1 VDSIF
6 KHTHPGLVFAG
17 WLIDGTGGP
26 IRKGVLLRIRG
37 GRLASIDPVHAD
49 LPPDEPVLDL
59 SSCTLLPGFVDAHI
73 HLSMSGTSDPQVR
86 KHQLGA
92 PFEDMEPVM
101 ERHLREHLAQGVIAL
116 RDGGDRASH
125 VLRYRET
132 RLPESGIPLHL
143 RSAGRAWHAPGRY
156 GRLIGR
162 SPREGVPLT
171 DAVAL
176 DEAPVDHVKIVNS
189 GLNSLVR
196 FGEETRPQFG
206 PEELRAAAAV
216 CKRRG
221 LPVMVHANG
230 REPVRQAVEAGCDSI
245 EHGFFMSTDNLRRMA
260 DRGTVWVPTACTMSA
275 YARTLPAG
283 AGEAAGAERNL
294 DHQLEQIHE
303 ARRAG
308 VSMALGTD
316 SGSLGV
322 HHGRSVAE
330 ELGLF
335 LEAGM
340 TVEEAIACATRTG
353 ASLLG
358 LAEDAGRLVPGMPAS
373 LIAAQGSPDCLPR
386 SVAPPLAVYIRGALA
401 TNPMPGPNQSS

>member
-1 VDSIF
+1 MDSIDQ
-6 KHTHPGLVFAG
+6 HIHPDLVLAG
-17 WLIDGTGGP
+17 RVIDGTGGP
-26 IRKGVLLRIRG
+26 VRKGVLLRIRY
-37 GRLASIDPVHAD
+37 GRLASMDPVQAGM
-49 LPPDEPVLDL
+49 PPEEPVLDL
-59 SSCTLLPGFVDAHI
+59 SSCTILPGLVDAHV

-86 KHQLGA
+86 KHQLDA
-92 PFEDMEPVM
+92 PFEDMEPVI
-101 ERHLREHLAQGVIAL
+101 ERHLREHLARGIVAL

-125 VLRYRET
+125 VLRYKET

-162 SPREGVPLT
+162 PPREGLSLADSVG
-171 DAVAL
+171 L
-176 DEAPVDHVKIVNS
+176 DESPVDHVKIVNS

-196 FGEETRPQFG
+196 FGKETPPQFEA
-206 PEELRAAAAV
+206 EELRAAAAA

-221 LPVMVHANG
+221 LRVMVHANG

-245 EHGFFMSTDNLRRMA
+245 EHGFFMGPNNLRRMA

-283 AGEAAGAERNL
+283 AEEAAGAERNL

-308 VSMALGTD
+308 VSIALGTD

-322 HHGRSVAE
+322 HHGLSVAE

-340 TVEEAIACATRTG
+340 TVEEAIACVTRTG

-358 LAEDAGRLVPGMPAS
+358 LADSAGRLVPGMPAS
-373 LIAAQGSPDCLPR
+373 FIAAQGGPDCLPR
-386 SVAPPLAVYIRGALA
+386 SIAPPLAVYVRGALV
-401 TNPMPGPNQSS
+401 TTPMPGPNPSF